1 MALDFNQ
8 PVFVISVAAELA
20 EMHPQT
26 LRQYDRMGLVTPSRA
41 SGRARRYSQFD
52 VEKLRQIQVL
62 SQQGVSLEGI
72 RRILQLENQVQALE
86 VRVGEL
92 SEELEREREARRE
105 SSRIFAAG
113 ASGDVVRMARGSRPG
128 PRRVS
133 RALMLYRPART
144 PGSERAG

>member
-20 EMHPQT
+20 DMHPQT

-52 VEKLRQIQVL
+52 VEKLRQIQDL

-72 RRILQLENQVQALE
+72 RRILQLENQVRALQS
-86 VRVGEL
+86 RVTEL
-92 SEELEREREARRE
+92 TEELELERETRRE
-105 SSRIFAAG
+105 TTRIFAAG
-113 ASGDVVRMARGSRPG
+113 SSGDVVHMARGSRP
-128 PRRVS
+128 RRVS
-133 RALMLYRPART
+133 QALMLYRPAKQADA
-144 PGSERAG
+144 S

>member
-41 SGRARRYSQFD
+41 SGRARRYSQLD
-52 VEKLRQIQVL
+52 VAKLRQIQEL

-72 RRILQLENQVQALE
+72 RRILQLENQVQALRS
-86 VRVGEL
+86 RVTEL
-92 SEELEREREARRE
+92 TEQLEREREARRE

-113 ASGDVVRMARGSRPG
+113 SSGDVVHLTRGSRP
-128 PRRVS
+128 RRVS
-133 RALMLYRPART
+133 QALMLYRP
-144 PGSERAG
+144 GKKAGAS

>member
-41 SGRARRYSQFD
+41 SGRARRYSQLD
-52 VEKLRQIQVL
+52 AAKLRQIQEL

-72 RRILQLENQVQALE
+72 RRILQLENQVQALRS
-86 VRVGEL
+86 RVTEL
-92 SEELEREREARRE
+92 TEQLEREREARRE
-105 SSRIFAAG
+105 SSRIFRCG
-113 ASGDVVRMARGSRPG
+113 GR
-128 PRRVS
+128 
-133 RALMLYRPART
+133 
-144 PGSERAG
+144 